1 MEHQRREDEIEG
13 RRGIRQLVREPSI
26 ESDGGPFSLRLL
38 PRSGERLRIGVEP
51 DYVDVRAEALDQH
64 HQTARATADV
74 ENALTRSHLGLLEER
89 SAGSIAA
96 DELHER
102 VVERQEPVVAGR
114 GKIRPSVSAGS
125 LRSSSPSLP
134 LPEVYA
140 AKAESSGPTPVPPPP
155 SPRARRSRLLPPHA
169 GAVFARP
176 RVGPLPTSLAPYMI
190 VRGVARRIRAR
201 HGDLRSRRER
211 GALPR
216 PARRNRL
223 GGAAVHHLWPHDA
236 DAAARGHVRTRR
248 LPILGHRASVTP
260 PCTAARGDSPA
271 RRGRHGPRVQLGAR
285 ESLSRWLRL
294 RGMAP

>member
-102 VVERQEPVVAGR
+102 VVERQEPVVARR
-114 GKIRPSVSAGS
+114 GQIRPPRRPPC
-125 LRSSSPSLP
+125 LYPTDMQP
-134 LPEVYA
+134 T
-140 AKAESSGPTPVPPPP
+140 ESSRPTPAPPPP
-155 SPRARRSRLLPPHA
+155 PP
-169 GAVFARP
+169 P
-176 RVGPLPTSLAPYMI
+176 
-190 VRGVARRIRAR
+190 
-201 HGDLRSRRER
+201 
-211 GALPR
+211 
-216 PARRNRL
+216 
-223 GGAAVHHLWPHDA
+223 
-236 DAAARGHVRTRR
+236 
-248 LPILGHRASVTP
+248 
-260 PCTAARGDSPA
+260 
-271 RRGRHGPRVQLGAR
+271 
-285 ESLSRWLRL
+285 
-294 RGMAP
+294 